1 MRCEVIA
8 IGTELLLGIIVDSN
22 SAWIGEQLALAGI
35 DSYFQVKVG
44 DNFGRIEGC
53 IRQAL
58 ERSDAVICCG
68 GLGPTQDDITRDVI
82 ARVMGVE
89 MRRDPAIA
97 AKIRHMFE
105 SRGRIM
111 SENNLHQADIPIGAA
126 PIAEMPGTAPGLV
139 CPVGNKV
146 IYATPGV
153 PHEMHEMFL
162 GTILPDLRRRAGQA
176 AVIKSRV
183 LRTWG
188 MSESGLA
195 EVLQAR
201 FGELDKLGTPTIAFQ
216 ASGIDGIKVRI
227 VAKCDDEASAVGI
240 LDAEEALIRGLLGT
254 VVFGV
259 DNESMESVVLEA
271 LRKKGLTFA
280 AAETIT
286 GGLLSARMSAVD
298 PAMEVYRGGRVGLEQ
313 GATAGSQPEQ
323 RAAAAASQVRLDFAA
338 RVGLAAI
345 APNAAEDYRPGTVF
359 LAADIDGVRHGE
371 CVMQP
376 ADRRRM
382 REFSVISLLNLLRR
396 TLSAW
401 GGIASMFGRDRGLC
415 KPLAW
420 TAPALP
426 GIPPAIAPAHR
437 TI

>member
-35 DSYFQVKVG
+35 NSYFQVKVG
-44 DNFGRIEGC
+44 DNFGRIEAC

-82 ARVMGVE
+82 ARVMGVA
-89 MRRDPAIA
+89 MRRDASIA

-105 SRGRIM
+105 SRGRVM
-111 SENNLHQADIPIGAA
+111 SENNLRQADIPIGAS
-126 PIAEMPGTAPGLV
+126 PIAQMPGTAPGLV

-176 AVIKSRV
+176 SVIKSRV

-188 MSESGLA
+188 VSESGLA
-195 EVLQAR
+195 EILETR

-227 VAKCDDEASAVGI
+227 VAKCEDEATAVGI
-240 LDAEEALIRGLLGT
+240 LDAEEALIRGLLGE
-254 VVFGV
+254 VIFGV
-259 DNESMESVVLEA
+259 DDQSMESVVLDV
-271 LRKKGLTFA
+271 LRRKGLTFA

-286 GGLLSARMSAVD
+286 GGILSARMSAVD
-298 PAMEVYRGGRVGLEQ
+298 PAMEVYRGGRVGAERR
-313 GATAGSQPEQ
+313 AAGDPGPEQ
-323 RAAAAASQVRLDFAA
+323 RAAAAASQMRLDFGAH
-338 RVGLAAI
+338 VGLAAI
-345 APNAAEDYRPGTVF
+345 APDASEGHRPGTVF
-359 LAADIDGVRHGE
+359 LALDIDGAGHGE
-371 CVMQP
+371 RVLQP
-376 ADRRRM
+376 PDRRRM

-396 TLSAW
+396 TLSA
-401 GGIASMFGRDRGLC
+401 
-415 KPLAW
+415 
-420 TAPALP
+420 
-426 GIPPAIAPAHR
+426 
-437 TI
+437 

>member
-1 MRCEVIA
+1 MRGEVIS
-8 IGTELLLGIIVDSN
+8 IGTELLLGIIVDGN

-35 DSYFQVKVG
+35 DCFFHVKVG
-44 DNFGRIEGC
+44 DNFQRIEGC

-58 ERSDAVICCG
+58 ARSDAVICCG

-89 MRRDPAIA
+89 MRRDASIA

-105 SRGRIM
+105 SRGRVM
-111 SENNLHQADIPIGAA
+111 SENNLRQADIPIGAT
-126 PIAEMPGTAPGLV
+126 PIAQMPGTAPGLV

-153 PHEMHEMFL
+153 PHELHEMFL

-176 AVIKSRV
+176 SVIKSRV

-188 MSESGLA
+188 ASESGLA
-195 EVLQAR
+195 EILETR

-227 VAKCDDEASAVGI
+227 VAKCDDAATAVGV
-240 LDAEEALIRGLLGT
+240 LDAEEALIRELLGE
-254 VVFGV
+254 VIFGV
-259 DNESMESVVLEA
+259 DDQSMESVVLDA
-271 LRKKGLTFA
+271 LRSKGLTFA

-286 GGLLSARMSAVD
+286 GGILSARMTAAD
-298 PAMEVYRGGRVGLEQ
+298 PAMEIYRGGRVGSERS
-313 GATAGSQPEQ
+313 AAGDPKPEQ
-323 RAAAAASQVRLDFAA
+323 RAAAAASQVRLDFGA

-345 APNAAEDYRPGTVF
+345 APDAPEGYRPGTVF
-359 LAADIDGVRHGE
+359 LAVDIDGVGHSER
-371 CVMQP
+371 VMQP
-376 ADRRRM
+376 PDRRRM

-396 TLSAW
+396 TLSA
-401 GGIASMFGRDRGLC
+401 
-415 KPLAW
+415 
-420 TAPALP
+420 
-426 GIPPAIAPAHR
+426 
-437 TI
+437 